1 MLMLAT
7 IAVPLITVSTT
18 SAVEL
23 TTPLVTSAYAKD
35 KKGDS
40 GKSNKDSKDGKDDKD
55 KDGDDKSK
63 SSSTPASNKGDTST
77 EEQGNILD
85 KPAADLGS
93 QAAKDLVDP
102 DGDKN
107 FKEAGDKA
115 SEKKDKKDSPKASI
129 NTVKLG
135 GNGSYNIGN
144 AWSFMSSDNDAFWSK
159 DVQGNA
165 SFNVTVDNNSKKGM
179 SHYPSEH
186 GQEAYR
192 AMQDAAHLPFIMTQL
207 GLDSSFSQG
216 FNGQKHGMLTS
227 AGAELMELCYGLTS
241 LINKGFTYVINFL
254 NDFNPFNLFVKG
266 RLSSDQQHFGPLDRM
281 IYRLY
286 DCSTSFGKTMMV
298 VIFGIGITLAA
309 MGIQV
314 GQSSHVSQARGI
326 FNSGIDIMKRAFI
339 ILCLPLVL
347 ATCYT
352 EVLQL
357 TAGLFNNAGYAPGNY
372 AVYSTMTSFED
383 MVTHGR
389 LNFSPQFLNSGLL
402 PNENGNIKRSNVTNA
417 YLNHRSTLSVNAD
430 FNRSG
435 AAALQAATDG
445 SDYDATKNIFNA
457 DLGDAD
463 GKASAMNML
472 KDYVSNR
479 TFSAADY
486 VSQIMPGIPSKG
498 KDDDKSS
505 DENKAADG
513 SDLTDLSSLHYSNNG
528 GLIANNSKIVAGS
541 GMQGNESQSTS
552 HDLAQRSGGL
562 STIGM
567 YNYLRSV
574 TNGSS
579 IDESSP
585 YKRSNQVSDPKHF
598 AVNFV
603 GTGAVAYCNVAFAL
617 TLMLVM
623 ATIAFGTL
631 WFILKAMIDSI
642 PGSISG
648 VIQGALGSLA
658 GGARAVGA
666 MLGFFISIIVTGAF
680 YQLSFRMIVGFI
692 GSIESFFGAN
702 NGKGAGDVLTGG
714 AIRLLGLNG
723 DAPSQVVGLITLNAG
738 SFAGLCLI
746 ESGLMLYLL
755 YIFFHWRKQLITSLS
770 AMVNSAFTRIMQ
782 SFGSL
787 SGKGSYG
794 MQGAGMEELAAK
806 SGDAGISQM
815 YNGAKNTYGAANRA
829 VKSLTGGKVGMG
841 ALLGAGASAGMATK
855 GLANLLEGK
864 GNTSIANNKSNKSL
878 KNSDQKSSHKKND
891 QNHRND
897 MDLPKSAE
905 DARQK
910 EALRELADRQGD
922 PLNAVTSSPVGSSNS
937 LKDDDFKKQNG
948 DDPMNAMD
956 QNYSDQGQMQ
966 QLASQQG
973 NSMDAIPQNDGQNKL
988 QQLAHHKNGAN
999 KEANTQQSPQDA
1011 LSQVLAATGIQD
1023 PMLNSKQGSMT
1034 SKGLRNDATQFAGMS
1049 NSSTSELGTPQNAL
1063 QHKRNYAND
1072 NSTDNKRLH
1081 LQNLSSPY
1089 GNQTNDVSSKN
1100 QQQMN
1105 DPMQQ
1110 MMDSASSNA
1119 DFNALDQSM
1128 GSIDQSDTP
1137 YTNAMDTFQQQQDL
1151 MNYSVGNSQPNGS
1164 QMQDPLSVENG
1175 QLQQLTNA
1183 DQQSLSQNPLN
1194 QQLRS
1199 TVQNGVNTDPLN
1211 VNSRRLQT
1219 QKASSPYVNGV
1230 SASPYQANVSP
1241 ETQQQNVMAFT
1252 DPLNAEMPNEQP
1264 LYQGQDSSDVQLTPS
1279 QNKQA
1284 AQQINKVLG
1293 MNLSGQQLQNVEPA
1307 IGSMAD
1313 SAVNTLGNIMNGGS
1327 ASSMDGSTTITATGN
1342 GQAVVTS
1349 GGQSTVMST
1358 SPGLNNSVAYG
1369 KGPGVMPGN
1378 VPLGMS
1384 VDPGYTSSGA
1394 GVIHGGL
1401 NNAMG
1406 QVQNASTRVIQAN
1419 NAVKANPTNTIL
1431 QQRAS
1436 QALQSQQQAQ
1446 VQAMRIF
1453 NQTPAL
1459 QTMSSLVNANTPS
1472 QISTGQ
1478 VNQAVSEVYAKQ
1490 QDFKQA
1496 TTKFGP
1502 QSPQTQTAAQ
1512 NYQKA
1517 LHTARQVHIKSAILD
1532 QPQYLHQA
1540 YQEVRKQQMS
1550 IMDGSFKL

>member
-7 IAVPLITVSTT
+7 IAIPLVTVSTT

-23 TTPLVTSAYAKD
+23 TTPLVTSVHAQD
-35 KKGDS
+35 GKKGDS
-40 GKSNKDSKDGKDDKD
+40 NKGKGGKGNKDSKDDKGKKGD
-55 KDGDDKSK
+55 DDKSK
-63 SSSTPASNKGDTST
+63 SSSTPTSNKGDTST

-102 DGDKN
+102 DEQKN
-107 FKEAGDKA
+107 FENANNKSSD
-115 SEKKDKKDSPKASI
+115 KKDKKDSPKASI
-129 NTVKLG
+129 NSVDLG
-135 GNGSYNIGN
+135 GGGSYNIGN

-165 SFNVTVDNNSKKGM
+165 SFNVTVDNNSKGGM
-179 SHYPSEH
+179 AHYPSNR
-186 GQEAYR
+186 GKEAYR

-227 AGAELMELCYGLTS
+227 SGAELMELCYGLTS

-314 GQSSHVSQARGI
+314 GQSAHVSQARGI

-339 ILCLPLVL
+339 IICLPLVL

-352 EVLQL
+352 EMLQL

-389 LNFSPQFLNSGLL
+389 LNFSPQFLSSGLL
-402 PNENGNIKRSNVTNA
+402 PNENGNITRTNVTNA

-479 TFSAADY
+479 TFTAADY

-498 KDDDKSS
+498 KDDDKSP
-505 DENKAADG
+505 DKNKALDG

-528 GLIANNSKIVAGS
+528 GLMANDSKIVAGS
-541 GMQGNESQSTS
+541 GMQGNSTQSTS
-552 HDLAQRSGGL
+552 SDLAQRSGGL

-585 YKRSNQVSDPKHF
+585 YKRNNQVSDPKHF

-603 GTGAVAYCNVAFAL
+603 GTGAVAYCNVAFAV

-623 ATIAFGTL
+623 AFIAFGTL

-648 VIQGALGSLA
+648 IIQGALGSLA

-666 MLGFFISIIVTGAF
+666 LLGFFISIIVTGAF

-692 GSIESFFGAN
+692 GSVESFFGAN

-723 DAPSQVVGLITLNAG
+723 NAPSQVVGVITLNAG

-746 ESGLMLYLL
+746 ESGLMFYLL

-806 SGDAGISQM
+806 SGNAGISQM
-815 YNGAKNTYGAANRA
+815 YNGAKSTYGMANKA

-841 ALLGAGASAGMATK
+841 TLLGAGAGAGMATK

-878 KNSDQKSSHKKND
+878 KNSKSSDQKNSHKSND
-891 QNHRND
+891 QKHHSD
-897 MDLPKSAE
+897 MDSPKSAE

-922 PLNAVTSSPVGSSNS
+922 PLNAVTGSPVGSSNS
-937 LKDDDFKKQNG
+937 LKDDNFKKQNG
-948 DDPMNAMD
+948 EDPMDAMD

-973 NSMDAIPQNDGQNKL
+973 NAMDAISQNDGQNKL
-988 QQLAHHKNGAN
+988 QQLAHHKNASN
-999 KEANTQQSPQDA
+999 KEANSQPSPQDA

-1023 PMLNSKQGSMT
+1023 PMLSSKQGNVN
-1034 SKGLRNDATQFAGMS
+1034 SKGLHNDANRFEGVF
-1049 NSSTSELGTPQNAL
+1049 NSSANGANMPENAL
-1063 QHKRNYAND
+1063 QRKPD
-1072 NSTDNKRLH
+1072 NGAKKDQAH

-1089 GNQTNDVSSKN
+1089 GAQSSPMSSES
-1100 QQQMN
+1100 QQDLN

-1110 MMDSASSNA
+1110 MVDSNSA
-1119 DFNALDQSM
+1119 DADLNTFDQSM

-1137 YTNAMDTFQQQQDL
+1137 YTNAMSSSQQQQDL
-1151 MNYSVGNSQPNGS
+1151 MNPMNAS
-1164 QMQDPLSVENG
+1164 QMETAQM
-1175 QLQQLTNA
+1175 Q
-1183 DQQSLSQNPLN
+1183 
-1194 QQLRS
+1194 
-1199 TVQNGVNTDPLN
+1199 DPLN
-1211 VNSRRLQT
+1211 VNSQRLQA
-1219 QKASSPYVNGV
+1219 QKASSPYANGV
-1230 SASPYQANVSP
+1230 SASPYQSTVSP
-1241 ETQQQNVMAFT
+1241 ETQQQNVMAPM
-1252 DPLNAEMPNEQP
+1252 DPLNAEMPTDQA
-1264 LYQGQDSSDVQLTPS
+1264 LYQNQDSSNVQLTPS

-1293 MNLSGQQLQNVEPA
+1293 TNLSGQQLQNVEPA

-1313 SAVNTLGNIMNGGS
+1313 SAISGLDNIMSGGS
-1327 ASSMDGSTTITATGN
+1327 TSPLDGSTTITATGN

-1369 KGPGVMPGN
+1369 KGPGVMPGS

-1431 QQRAS
+1431 QQRAA

-1478 VNQAVSEVYAKQ
+1478 VNQAVSDVYAKQ

-1496 TTKFGP
+1496 ATKFGP

>member
-1 MLMLAT
+1 MASILMLAT
-7 IAVPLITVSTT
+7 IAIPLVTVSTT
-18 SAVEL
+18 SAIEL
-23 TTPLVTSAYAKD
+23 STPLVTSVHAEEKG
-35 KKGDS
+35 KNGDS
-40 GKSNKDSKDGKDDKD
+40 HKPKGGKDGKNAKGGKGDKGKGD
-55 KDGDDKSK
+55 DDKSK
-63 SSSTPASNKGDTST
+63 SSSMPTSNKGDTST

-102 DGDKN
+102 DEDKN
-107 FKEAGDKA
+107 FGNADKK
-115 SEKKDKKDSPKASI
+115 SSDKKDKKDSPKASI
-129 NTVKLG
+129 NTVDLG
-135 GNGSYNIGN
+135 GGGSYNIGN

-165 SFNVTVDNNSKKGM
+165 SFNVTVDNNSKGGM
-179 SHYPSEH
+179 SHYPSNR
-186 GQEAYR
+186 GKEAYR

-216 FNGQKHGMLTS
+216 FNGQKHGILTS
-227 AGAELMELCYGLTS
+227 SGAELMELCYGLTS

-339 ILCLPLVL
+339 IICLPLVL

-352 EVLQL
+352 EMLQL

-402 PNENGNIKRSNVTNA
+402 PNENGNIKRANVTNA

-479 TFSAADY
+479 TFTAADY

-498 KDDDKSS
+498 KDDDKSP
-505 DENKAADG
+505 DKNKAADG

-528 GLIANNSKIVAGS
+528 GLMANDSKIVAGS
-541 GMQGNESQSTS
+541 GMQGNSTQSTS
-552 HDLAQRSGGL
+552 SDLAQRSGGL

-585 YKRSNQVSDPKHF
+585 YKRNNQVSDPKHF

-603 GTGAVAYCNVAFAL
+603 GTGAVAYCNVAFAV

-623 ATIAFGTL
+623 AAIAFGTL

-648 VIQGALGSLA
+648 IIQGALGSLA

-666 MLGFFISIIVTGAF
+666 LLGFFISIIVTGAF

-692 GSIESFFGAN
+692 GSVESFFGAN

-723 DAPSQVVGLITLNAG
+723 NAPSQVVGVITLNAG

-746 ESGLMLYLL
+746 ESGLMFYLL
-755 YIFFHWRKQLITSLS
+755 YIFFHWRKHLITSLS

-806 SGDAGISQM
+806 SGNAGISQM
-815 YNGAKNTYGAANRA
+815 YNGAKSTYGMANKA

-841 ALLGAGASAGMATK
+841 TLLGAGAGAGMATK

-878 KNSDQKSSHKKND
+878 KNSKSSDQKNSHKSND
-891 QNHRND
+891 QKHHSD
-897 MDLPKSAE
+897 MDSPKSAE

-922 PLNAVTSSPVGSSNS
+922 PLNAVTGSPVGSSNS
-937 LKDDDFKKQNG
+937 LKDDNFKKQNG
-948 DDPMNAMD
+948 EDPMDAMD

-973 NSMDAIPQNDGQNKL
+973 NAMDAISQNDGQNKL
-988 QQLAHHKNGAN
+988 QQLAHHKNASN
-999 KEANTQQSPQDA
+999 KEANSQPSPQDA

-1023 PMLNSKQGSMT
+1023 PMLSSKQGNVN
-1034 SKGLRNDATQFAGMS
+1034 SKGLHNDANRFEGVF
-1049 NSSTSELGTPQNAL
+1049 NSSANGANMPESAL
-1063 QHKRNYAND
+1063 QRKPD
-1072 NSTDNKRLH
+1072 NGAKKDQAH

-1089 GNQTNDVSSKN
+1089 GAQSSPMSSES
-1100 QQQMN
+1100 QQDLN

-1110 MMDSASSNA
+1110 MVDSNSA
-1119 DFNALDQSM
+1119 DADLNTFDQSM

-1137 YTNAMDTFQQQQDL
+1137 YTNAMSSSQQQQDL
-1151 MNYSVGNSQPNGS
+1151 MNPMNASQMETA
-1164 QMQDPLSVENG
+1164 QMQDPLNVGNS
-1175 QLQQLTNA
+1175 QLQQMTNA
-1183 DQQSLSQNPLN
+1183 G
-1194 QQLRS
+1194 
-1199 TVQNGVNTDPLN
+1199 VQNGVNTDPLN
-1211 VNSRRLQT
+1211 VNSQRLQA
-1219 QKASSPYVNGV
+1219 QKASSPYANGV
-1230 SASPYQANVSP
+1230 SASPYQSTVSP
-1241 ETQQQNVMAFT
+1241 ETQQQNVMAPM
-1252 DPLNAEMPNEQP
+1252 DPLNAEMPTDQA
-1264 LYQGQDSSDVQLTPS
+1264 LYQNQDSSNVQLTPS

-1293 MNLSGQQLQNVEPA
+1293 TNLSGQQLQNVEPA

-1313 SAVNTLGNIMNGGS
+1313 SAISGLDNIMSGGS
-1327 ASSMDGSTTITATGN
+1327 TSPLDGSTTITATGN

-1431 QQRAS
+1431 QQRAA

-1478 VNQAVSEVYAKQ
+1478 VNQAVSDVYAKQ

-1496 TTKFGP
+1496 ATKFGP

>member
-7 IAVPLITVSTT
+7 IAIPLVTVSTT

-23 TTPLVTSAYAKD
+23 TTPLVTSVHAQD
-35 KKGDS
+35 GKKGDS
-40 GKSNKDSKDGKDDKD
+40 NKGKGGKGNKDSKDDKGSKGD
-55 KDGDDKSK
+55 DDKSN
-63 SSSTPASNKGDTST
+63 SSSTPTSNKGDTST

-102 DGDKN
+102 DEQKN
-107 FKEAGDKA
+107 FENANNKSSD
-115 SEKKDKKDSPKASI
+115 KKDKKDSPKASI
-129 NTVKLG
+129 NTVDLG
-135 GNGSYNIGN
+135 GGGSYNIGN

-165 SFNVTVDNNSKKGM
+165 SFNVTVDNNSKGGM
-179 SHYPSEH
+179 AHYPSNR
-186 GQEAYR
+186 GKEAYR

-227 AGAELMELCYGLTS
+227 SGAELMELCYGLTS

-314 GQSSHVSQARGI
+314 GQSAHVSQARGI

-339 ILCLPLVL
+339 IICLPLVL

-352 EVLQL
+352 EMLQL
-357 TAGLFNNAGYAPGNY
+357 TAGLFNNVGYAPGNY

-389 LNFSPQFLNSGLL
+389 LNFSPQFLSSGLL
-402 PNENGNIKRSNVTNA
+402 PNENGNITRANVTNA

-479 TFSAADY
+479 TFTAADY

-498 KDDDKSS
+498 KDDDKSP
-505 DENKAADG
+505 DKNKALDG

-528 GLIANNSKIVAGS
+528 GLMANDSKIVAGS
-541 GMQGNESQSTS
+541 GMQGNSTQSTS
-552 HDLAQRSGGL
+552 SDLAQRSGGL

-585 YKRSNQVSDPKHF
+585 YKRNNQVSDPKHF

-603 GTGAVAYCNVAFAL
+603 GTGAVAYCNVAFAV

-623 ATIAFGTL
+623 AFIAFGTL

-648 VIQGALGSLA
+648 IIQGALGSLA

-666 MLGFFISIIVTGAF
+666 LLGFFISIIVTGAF

-692 GSIESFFGAN
+692 GSVESFFGAN

-723 DAPSQVVGLITLNAG
+723 NAPSQVVGVITLNAG

-746 ESGLMLYLL
+746 ESGLMFYLL

-794 MQGAGMEELAAK
+794 MRGAGMEELAAK
-806 SGDAGISQM
+806 SGNAGISQM
-815 YNGAKNTYGAANRA
+815 YNGAKSTYGMANKA

-841 ALLGAGASAGMATK
+841 TLLGAGAGAGMATK

-878 KNSDQKSSHKKND
+878 KNSKSSDQKNSHKSND
-891 QNHRND
+891 QKHHSD
-897 MDLPKSAE
+897 MDSPKSAE

-922 PLNAVTSSPVGSSNS
+922 PLNAVTGSPVGSSNS
-937 LKDDDFKKQNG
+937 LKDDNFKKQNG
-948 DDPMNAMD
+948 EDPMDAMD

-973 NSMDAIPQNDGQNKL
+973 NAMDAISQNDGQNKL
-988 QQLAHHKNGAN
+988 QQLAHHKNASN
-999 KEANTQQSPQDA
+999 KEANSQPSPQDA
-1011 LSQVLAATGIQD
+1011 LSQVLAATGMQD
-1023 PMLNSKQGSMT
+1023 PMLSSKQGNVN
-1034 SKGLRNDATQFAGMS
+1034 SKGLHNDANRFEGVF
-1049 NSSTSELGTPQNAL
+1049 NSSANGANMPESAL
-1063 QHKRNYAND
+1063 QRKPD
-1072 NSTDNKRLH
+1072 NGAKKDQAH

-1089 GNQTNDVSSKN
+1089 GVQSSPMSSES
-1100 QQQMN
+1100 QQDLN

-1110 MMDSASSNA
+1110 MVDSNSA
-1119 DFNALDQSM
+1119 DADLNTFDQSM
-1128 GSIDQSDTP
+1128 GSIDQSDTS
-1137 YTNAMDTFQQQQDL
+1137 YTNAMSSSQQQQDL
-1151 MNYSVGNSQPNGS
+1151 MNPMNASQMETA
-1164 QMQDPLSVENG
+1164 QMQDPLNVGNS
-1175 QLQQLTNA
+1175 QLQQMTNA
-1183 DQQSLSQNPLN
+1183 G
-1194 QQLRS
+1194 
-1199 TVQNGVNTDPLN
+1199 VQNGVNTDPLN
-1211 VNSRRLQT
+1211 VNSQRLQA
-1219 QKASSPYVNGV
+1219 QKASSPYANGV
-1230 SASPYQANVSP
+1230 SASPYHSTVSP
-1241 ETQQQNVMAFT
+1241 ETQQQNVMAPM
-1252 DPLNAEMPNEQP
+1252 DPLNAEMPTDQA
-1264 LYQGQDSSDVQLTPS
+1264 LYQNQDSSNVRLTPS

-1293 MNLSGQQLQNVEPA
+1293 TNLSGQQLQNVEPA

-1313 SAVNTLGNIMNGGS
+1313 SAISGLDNIMSGGS
-1327 ASSMDGSTTITATGN
+1327 TSPLDGSTTITATGN

-1431 QQRAS
+1431 QQRAA

-1478 VNQAVSEVYAKQ
+1478 VNQAVSDVYAKQ

-1496 TTKFGP
+1496 ATKFGP
-1502 QSPQTQTAAQ
+1502 QSSQTQTAAQ